1 MLTIRLQVHEAIYD
15 KLMWLLGKF
24 SREEIQIMPEPD
36 NFEKNR
42 QYLVSEL
49 DEILSGKAAFVD
61 FEEAEKRLRELAG
74 ESENR
79 I

>member
-15 KLMWLLGKF
+15 KLLWLLGKF

-42 QYLVSEL
+42 QFLVSEL
-49 DEILSGKAAFVD
+49 DEILSGKAEFVD
-61 FEEAEKRLRELAG
+61 FEEAEKRISELAG